1 MQQLIKQLL
10 ISLGEDPD
18 REGLKK
24 TPIRVEESLKFL
36 TSGYK
41 IEVEEVFKEATF
53 VEDYDEMVL
62 VKDVDFYSMCEHHL
76 LPFYGKCHIAYI
88 PDKKIVG
95 LSKLVRLVEIFSR
108 RLQVQERLT
117 TQIAQTIKEYLT
129 PIGVGVV
136 IEAYHLCMMM
146 RGVQK
151 QNSQIIT
158 SSMLGI
164 FRQKQSTRM
173 EFMSLLKNLS

>member
-1 MQQLIKQLL
+1 MQEIIKQLL
-10 ISLGEDPD
+10 ISFGENPE
-18 REGLKK
+18 REGLEK
-24 TPIRVEESLKFL
+24 TPVRVEESLKFL
-36 TSGYK
+36 TSGYQ
-41 IEVEEVFKEATF
+41 ISAEEIFEGATF

-62 VKDVDFYSMCEHHL
+62 VKDIDFYSMCEHHL

-95 LSKLVRLVEIFSR
+95 LSKLVRLVEVFSR

-117 TQIAQTIKEYLT
+117 TQIAQTIQTQLNPK
-129 PIGVGVV
+129 GVGVV

-158 SSMLGI
+158 SSMLGL

-173 EFMSLLKNLS
+173 EFMSLLKKP

>member
-1 MQQLIKQLL
+1 MQDLIQQLL
-10 ISLGEDPD
+10 ISIGENPN
-18 REGLKK
+18 REGLQK
-24 TPIRVEESLKFL
+24 TPQRVEESLRFL

-41 IEVEEVFKEATF
+41 IEIEDIFEEATF

-62 VKDVDFYSMCEHHL
+62 VKDIDFYSLCEHHL

-95 LSKLVRLVEIFSR
+95 LSKLVRLVEVFSR

-117 TQIAQTIKEYLT
+117 TQIAHTIKEHLN
-129 PIGVGVV
+129 PLGVGVV

-146 RGVQK
+146 RGVEK
-151 QNSQIIT
+151 QNSQITT

-173 EFMSLLKNLS
+173 EFMALLKK